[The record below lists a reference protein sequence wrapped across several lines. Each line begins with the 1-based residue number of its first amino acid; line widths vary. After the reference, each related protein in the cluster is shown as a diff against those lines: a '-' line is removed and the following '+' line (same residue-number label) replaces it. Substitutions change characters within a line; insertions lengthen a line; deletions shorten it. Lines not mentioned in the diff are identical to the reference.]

1 MDDLEL
7 WSIADLMAVKKG
19 SFKQYVARFI
29 KLCDGH
35 VMQCEVRTNKDLFD
49 YGSISKHDW
58 FCSSAWLGD
67 TCARSATVTRSC
79 SLGTLE
85 LFDAPNVGRVFT
97 KDVGQETVPSAQG
110 FDIESDI
117 PYAYTFY

>member
-29 KLCDGH
+29 KLCDEH
-35 VMQCEVRTNKDLFD
+35 VMQCEVRTNED
-49 YGSISKHDW
+49 YNCGSISKHDY
-58 FCSSAWLGD
+58 FFSSAWLGD
-67 TCARSATVTRSC
+67 TFARSATATRSC
-79 SLGTLE
+79 SLGTHE
-85 LFDAPNVGRVFT
+85 LSDVLNVVRVST

-110 FDIESDI
+110 FAIESDI

>member
-35 VMQCEVRTNKDLFD
+35 VMQCEVRTNKDYISITGQSVNTIGFVALP
-49 YGSISKHDW
+49 GS
-58 FCSSAWLGD
+58 G
-67 TCARSATVTRSC
+67 
-79 SLGTLE
+79 
-85 LFDAPNVGRVFT
+85 
-97 KDVGQETVPSAQG
+97 
-110 FDIESDI
+110 I
-117 PYAYTFY
+117 PVRDLPQ